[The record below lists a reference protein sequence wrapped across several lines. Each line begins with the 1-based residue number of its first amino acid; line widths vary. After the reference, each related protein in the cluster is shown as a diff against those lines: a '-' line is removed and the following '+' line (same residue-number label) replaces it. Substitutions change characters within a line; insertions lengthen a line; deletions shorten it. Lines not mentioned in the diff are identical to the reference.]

1 MAKASSMQANGS
13 MSSFLMSRKL
23 VASPSHR
30 RPEKLYREQTP
41 NIGPTLSWRSREAQ
55 IIRPQ
60 HGYGSRRKMGGS
72 FVFPPPGLDIN
83 KIKRVMFIAGGVGI
97 K

>member
-1 MAKASSMQANGS
+1 MAKANGS

-41 NIGPTLSWRSREAQ
+41 NTSPTLSWRSREAQ

-60 HGYGSRRKMGGS
+60 HGYGSRKKIYRGRKS
-72 FVFPPPGLDIN
+72 RCAWAAALSSPHQ
-83 KIKRVMFIAGGVGI
+83 AWT
-97 K
+97 